1 MDGLVSGVT
10 TLTSQPQLSQI
21 QKRVQSLCGWERL
34 VKLLLFFSP
43 TIYNTCFVL
52 CIPRNISGVNVRF
65 MPSVL

>member
-43 TIYNTCFVL
+43 TIYNTCFV
-52 CIPRNISGVNVRF
+52 
-65 MPSVL
+65 